1 MTSFEGDLI
10 RPLGLVTLYA
20 AYAEAELDELIESI
34 SIAEPYDDSKRQWT
48 VGKKLK
54 YAARIARAFKPND
67 LAEIVLE
74 MKRGGYLFEQRNS
87 LIHGRIFSGGR
98 LVSNRKNRQ
107 VQVVSPKTITALAEE
122 LFSWKERLWLH
133 RCKDVIPYQE
143 KGN

>member
-20 AYAEAELDELIESI
+20 AYAEAELDELIDSI
-34 SIAEPYDDSKRQWT
+34 SIAQPYDDSKRQWT

-54 YAARIARAFKPND
+54 YAARIARAFKAND
-67 LAEIVLE
+67 LSEIVLE
-74 MKRGGYLFEQRNS
+74 MKRGGDLFNKRNS
-87 LIHGRIFSGGR
+87 LIHGRLFAGGR
-98 LVSNRKNRQ
+98 LVSNRMDRP
-107 VQVVSPKTITALAEE
+107 VQVVSPETITALAEE

-133 RCKDVIPYQE
+133 RCKSVLPYQE